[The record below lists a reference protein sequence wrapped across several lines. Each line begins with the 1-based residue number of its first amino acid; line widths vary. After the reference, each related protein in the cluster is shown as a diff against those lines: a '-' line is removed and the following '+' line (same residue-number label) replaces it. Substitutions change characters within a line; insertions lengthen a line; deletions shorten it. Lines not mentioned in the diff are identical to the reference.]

1 MGTEKS
7 GLNLTGRSCRDSKSS
22 ERSEDLADGSQVR
35 SGLQRLL
42 LLPLSSD
49 PGSAETSSENVL
61 PTLTFY
67 NHVYR
72 LRRKDEK
79 ELLVTKRLQRS

>member
-1 MGTEKS
+1 MGTERS

-22 ERSEDLADGSQVR
+22 ERSEDLAGGSQVR

-42 LLPLSSD
+42 LLPLSPD

-61 PTLTFY
+61 PALSFY

-72 LRRKDEK
+72 LSRKGEK
-79 ELLVTKRLQRS
+79 EVLVTQRLQRS